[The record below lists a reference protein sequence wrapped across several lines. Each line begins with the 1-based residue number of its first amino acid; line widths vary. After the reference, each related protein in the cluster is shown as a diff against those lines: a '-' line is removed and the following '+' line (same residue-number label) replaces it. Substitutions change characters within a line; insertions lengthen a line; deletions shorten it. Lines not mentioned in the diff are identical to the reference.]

1 MMIGLILHYSPLNK
15 TGIVID
21 ENAIRY
27 PFSSNEWQEDVDLKK
42 KLGQKVTFDL
52 DQDDQV
58 TNLRQEWLVA

>member
-27 PFSSNEWQEDVDLKK
+27 PFSSNEWQENIDL

-52 DQDDQV
+52 DQDDQA

>member
-1 MMIGLILHYSPLNK
+1 MIGLILHYSPLNK

-27 PFSSNEWQEDVDLKK
+27 PFSSNEWQEDVDLK
-42 KLGQKVTFDL
+42 LGQKVTFDL